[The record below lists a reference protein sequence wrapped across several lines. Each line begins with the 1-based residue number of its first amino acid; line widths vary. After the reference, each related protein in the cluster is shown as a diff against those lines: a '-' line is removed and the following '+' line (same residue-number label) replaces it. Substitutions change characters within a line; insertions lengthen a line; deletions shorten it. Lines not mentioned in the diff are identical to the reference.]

1 MKKTILIT
9 GANRGIGFETAK
21 QLAQMGHHVIV
32 SARNKDKLD
41 EAVQLLLKD
50 YSNITGL
57 QMDISDGKS
66 VSDAAEILS
75 KQNIKLDVLINNAAI
90 LLHGIDSSL
99 LANEISMIEQVIKNN
114 SFGTL
119 MVLRSFFPFM
129 NKPGRII
136 NVSSGGGSL
145 SDTIGSGFAPAY
157 CISKTLINGITKQLS
172 FELEKHQITINS
184 VCPGWVRTDMGGPMA
199 DRSVEKGAE
208 TIVWLAVSEVSDTG
222 KFWRDK
228 KVIAW

>member
-1 MKKTILIT
+1 
-9 GANRGIGFETAK
+9 
-21 QLAQMGHHVIV
+21 
-32 SARNKDKLD
+32 
-41 EAVQLLLKD
+41 
-50 YSNITGL
+50 
-57 QMDISDGKS
+57 
-66 VSDAAEILS
+66 
-75 KQNIKLDVLINNAAI
+75 
-90 LLHGIDSSL
+90 
-99 LANEISMIEQVIKNN
+99 
-114 SFGTL
+114 
-119 MVLRSFFPFM
+119 M

-184 VCPGWVRTDMGGPMA
+184 VCPGWVRTDMGGPGA

>member
-9 GANRGIGFETAK
+9 GANKGIGFETAK

-50 YSNITGL
+50 HSDVTGL
-57 QMDISDGKS
+57 QMDICDGKS
-66 VSDAAEILS
+66 VSDAAETLS

-119 MVLRSFFPFM
+119 MVIRSFFSLM

-145 SDTIGSGFAPAY
+145 ADTIGAGFAPAY

-172 FELEKHQITINS
+172 YELEEHDISINS
-184 VCPGWVRTDMGGPMA
+184 VCPGWVRTDMGGSGA

-208 TIVWLAVSEVSDTG
+208 TIVWLASSTVSETG
-222 KFWRDK
+222 MFWRDK
-228 KVIAW
+228 KVIVW